1 MAVNKL
7 FLLNTTGEV
16 LAFGARAQSKSLLP
30 VMDNTIKSEL
40 ATQHVTPG
48 QQFMVMTTA
57 GKWCCV
63 LALLLALNILHKLCT
78 FFHRFFAFNNHM
90 LA

>member
-1 MAVNKL
+1 MPVNEL
-7 FLLNTTGEV
+7 FLIDTVGEV

-63 LALLLALNILHKLCT
+63 LALLLAQK
-78 FFHRFFAFNNHM
+78 
-90 LA
+90 

>member
-1 MAVNKL
+1 MAINEL
-7 FLLNTTGEV
+7 FLLNTAGEV

-48 QQFMVMTTA
+48 QHFMVMTTA
-57 GKWCCV
+57 GKQCCV
-63 LALLLALNILHKLCT
+63 LALLSALKRLHKLWHIC
-78 FFHRFFAFNNHM
+78 AQA
-90 LA
+90 LCL